1 MALSP
6 PADPLPP
13 LPLDDEDEDDEDL
26 PFPPLPPSPPPSP
39 PRPSSS
45 STTTAA
51 SAPKPLVSAPHI
63 TLLLVPL
70 LLGLLLFRSMQR
82 LPPTSSPLDAL
93 EPFLLLLLLLPL
105 VLFLLTTL
113 SSFSSSL
120 ATPPRLSKAEKKA
133 IKYAHA
139 KQRLRYT
146 RQKYH
151 RKKSQVYKELTEEE
165 QAEVKTRMAARKEE
179 REGRFA
185 NLLAVDA
192 GWLKERE
199 ERRKAKREEKKMNK
213 KGEDDD
219 LEESDDDDPSSS
231 LPSSLPPHLR
241 LALDLHYGES
251 IHGLRGTR
259 SLTQQV
265 GWCYH
270 SLKRAS
276 SFQNTP
282 IFHLTSFQ
290 GPTAEMLKGSGI
302 HNWPIYRHEEELP
315 VVFPRESIVYLSP
328 DAEEVLMAPLD
339 LTKGE

>member
-1 MALSP
+1 MA
-6 PADPLPP
+6 
-13 LPLDDEDEDDEDL
+13 
-26 PFPPLPPSPPPSP
+26 
-39 PRPSSS
+39 
-45 STTTAA
+45 
-51 SAPKPLVSAPHI
+51 
-63 TLLLVPL
+63 LLLVPL
-70 LLGLLLFRSMQR
+70 LLGLMLFRSMQR
-82 LPPTSSPLDAL
+82 LPPTSSLLDAL

-120 ATPPRLSKAEKKA
+120 KTAPRLSKAEKKA
-133 IKYAHA
+133 VKYAHA

-165 QAEVKTRMAARKEE
+165 QAEVKARMAARKEE
-179 REGRFA
+179 REERFA
-185 NLLAVDA
+185 ALLAVDA

-199 ERRKAKREEKKMNK
+199 NRRKAKREEKKMNK
-213 KGEDDD
+213 KEEEENEEEVDNED
-219 LEESDDDDPSSS
+219 ESDDDSSSALPPS
-231 LPSSLPPHLR
+231 LPSHLR

-276 SFQNTP
+276 SFHNTP

-328 DAEEVLMAPLD
+328 DAEDVLTAPLD
-339 LTKGE
+339 LTKGKQGIRMYRERRVCFCISFKDAFCLRCLLL

>member
-1 MALSP
+1 
-6 PADPLPP
+6 
-13 LPLDDEDEDDEDL
+13 
-26 PFPPLPPSPPPSP
+26 
-39 PRPSSS
+39 
-45 STTTAA
+45 
-51 SAPKPLVSAPHI
+51 
-63 TLLLVPL
+63 
-70 LLGLLLFRSMQR
+70 
-82 LPPTSSPLDAL
+82 
-93 EPFLLLLLLLPL
+93 
-105 VLFLLTTL
+105 
-113 SSFSSSL
+113 
-120 ATPPRLSKAEKKA
+120 LSKAEKKA

-179 REGRFA
+179 REERFA
-185 NLLAVDA
+185 ALLAVDA

-199 ERRKAKREEKKMNK
+199 GRRKAKREARKMNK
-213 KGEDDD
+213 KEGEEEGEADNED
-219 LEESDDDDPSSS
+219 ESDDDSSPA
-231 LPSSLPPHLR
+231 LPPSLPPHLR

-276 SFQNTP
+276 SFHNTP
-282 IFHLTSFQ
+282 IFHLTSFR

-328 DAEEVLMAPLD
+328 DADEVLTAPLD
-339 LTKGE
+339 LTKGKVTKEGVCMYRGRTSFCVGLRRPLLGLSPPLVC